1 MLGEKDEHQS
11 EQQTQKDQDQDGQ
24 HDEGHAN
31 LCKQGGPLKEGLVRR
46 GLGHLDEDWVKVRQ
60 LR

>member
-31 LCKQGGPLKEGLVRR
+31 LCKQGGPLKDGLVRR
-46 GLGHLDEDWVKVRQ
+46 GLGHLDED
-60 LR
+60 